1 MSQSVGPDRSV
12 RPAQSG
18 DARAIARLQREAWR
32 SLMGQ
37 DALDAQGITEEALA
51 AQWEATLAS
60 PRPDGTALL
69 VALHGN
75 TIVGFALAGPDEA
88 GVPSAPEASPG
99 EAAVAATQ
107 VYELTVDKNFRRS
120 GHASRLLSAVAD
132 LTSGQLR
139 VWVGVDDEERQ
150 RFYTSAGFAPSG
162 AVRVLGDGPPQH
174 MWWAERASAPPAR
187 AMPRGCVRGAPS
199 TSGTRCAHCEGRAY
213 HGTHEQHSS
222 PPLRFPRSRHGH
234 ADDRHR

>member
-1 MSQSVGPDRSV
+1 MSLAAGPDRSV

-32 SLMGQ
+32 SVMGQ
-37 DALDAQGITEEALA
+37 GALDAQGITEEALA
-51 AQWEATLAS
+51 AQWEATLGS
-60 PRPDGTALL
+60 PRPGGTALL

-88 GVPSAPEASPG
+88 GAPSAPDAESG
-99 EAAVAATQ
+99 EAAVVATQ

-139 VWVGVDDEERQ
+139 AWVGVDDEERQ

-162 AVRVLGDGPPQH
+162 AVRVLGDGLTQH
-174 MWWAERASAPPAR
+174 MWWAER
-187 AMPRGCVRGAPS
+187 
-199 TSGTRCAHCEGRAY
+199 
-213 HGTHEQHSS
+213 
-222 PPLRFPRSRHGH
+222 
-234 ADDRHR
+234 D

>member
-12 RPAQSG
+12 RPAPSG
-18 DARAIARLQREAWR
+18 EARAIARLQREAWR

-51 AQWEATLAS
+51 AQWEATLVS
-60 PRPDGTALL
+60 PRPGGTALL

-162 AVRVLGDGPPQH
+162 AVRVLGDGPTQH
-174 MWWAERASAPPAR
+174 MWWAER
-187 AMPRGCVRGAPS
+187 
-199 TSGTRCAHCEGRAY
+199 
-213 HGTHEQHSS
+213 
-222 PPLRFPRSRHGH
+222 
-234 ADDRHR
+234 D

>member
-1 MSQSVGPDRSV
+1 MSSAAGPDRSV

-18 DARAIARLQREAWR
+18 DAHAIARLQREAWR

-37 DALDAQGITEEALA
+37 GALDAQGITEEALA

-60 PRPDGTALL
+60 PRPGGTALL

-75 TIVGFALAGPDEA
+75 AIVGFALAGPDEA
-88 GVPSAPEASPG
+88 GAPSAPAPEPG
-99 EAAVAATQ
+99 EAAVATQ

-150 RFYTSAGFAPSG
+150 RFFTSAGFAPSG
-162 AVRVLGDGPPQH
+162 AVRVLGDGLTQH
-174 MWWAERASAPPAR
+174 MWWAER
-187 AMPRGCVRGAPS
+187 
-199 TSGTRCAHCEGRAY
+199 
-213 HGTHEQHSS
+213 
-222 PPLRFPRSRHGH
+222 
-234 ADDRHR
+234 D

>member
-1 MSQSVGPDRSV
+1 MSQAAGPDRSV

-18 DARAIARLQREAWR
+18 DACAITRLQCEAWR

-37 DALDAQGITEEALA
+37 EALEAQGVTEEALA

-60 PRPDGTALL
+60 VRPVGTALL

-75 TIVGFALAGPDEA
+75 AIVGFALAGPDEA
-88 GVPSAPEASPG
+88 GTTSGDSVRSG
-99 EAAVAATQ
+99 EEAVAATQ

-132 LTSGQLR
+132 LTRGQLR

-162 AVRVLGDGPPQH
+162 AVRVMGDGPTQH
-174 MWWAERASAPPAR
+174 MWWAER
-187 AMPRGCVRGAPS
+187 
-199 TSGTRCAHCEGRAY
+199 
-213 HGTHEQHSS
+213 
-222 PPLRFPRSRHGH
+222 
-234 ADDRHR
+234 D

>member
-1 MSQSVGPDRSV
+1 MSQTVGPDRSV

-18 DARAIARLQREAWR
+18 DAREIAHLQVGAWR
-32 SLMGQ
+32 SLMGE
-37 DALDAQGITEEALA
+37 AAIDAQGITEEALA

-60 PRPDGTALL
+60 PRPGGTALL

-88 GVPSAPEASPG
+88 GATSGDSASPG
-99 EAAVAATQ
+99 EAAVVATQ

-132 LTSGQLR
+132 LTSGQMR

-162 AVRVLGDGPPQH
+162 AVRVLGDGPTQH
-174 MWWAERASAPPAR
+174 MWWAER
-187 AMPRGCVRGAPS
+187 
-199 TSGTRCAHCEGRAY
+199 
-213 HGTHEQHSS
+213 
-222 PPLRFPRSRHGH
+222 
-234 ADDRHR
+234 D

>member
-18 DARAIARLQREAWR
+18 DACVIARLQREAWR

-51 AQWEATLAS
+51 AQWEATLGS
-60 PRPDGTALL
+60 PRPGGTALL

-88 GVPSAPEASPG
+88 GVPTAPEASPG

-120 GHASRLLSAVAD
+120 GHASRLLSAHTPA
-132 LTSGQLR
+132 SR
-139 VWVGVDDEERQ
+139 
-150 RFYTSAGFAPSG
+150 
-162 AVRVLGDGPPQH
+162 PQ
-174 MWWAERASAPPAR
+174 
-187 AMPRGCVRGAPS
+187 
-199 TSGTRCAHCEGRAY
+199 T
-213 HGTHEQHSS
+213 
-222 PPLRFPRSRHGH
+222 
-234 ADDRHR
+234 

>member
-51 AQWEATLAS
+51 AQWEATLVS
-60 PRPDGTALL
+60 PRPGGTALL

-75 TIVGFALAGPDEA
+75 TIVGFALAGPDAA
-88 GVPSAPEASPG
+88 GAPSAPDAEPG

-120 GHASRLLSAVAD
+120 GHASRRLAAAAARR
-132 LTSGQLR
+132 TGQLR
-139 VWVGVDDEERQ
+139 ACDGVAEEERQ

-162 AVRVLGDGPPQH
+162 AVRMLGDGPTQH
-174 MWWAERASAPPAR
+174 MWWAER
-187 AMPRGCVRGAPS
+187 
-199 TSGTRCAHCEGRAY
+199 
-213 HGTHEQHSS
+213 
-222 PPLRFPRSRHGH
+222 
-234 ADDRHR
+234 D

>member
-1 MSQSVGPDRSV
+1 MSSAAGPDRSV

-18 DARAIARLQREAWR
+18 DAHAIARLQREAWR

-37 DALDAQGITEEALA
+37 GALDAQGITEEALA

-60 PRPDGTALL
+60 PRPGGTALL

-75 TIVGFALAGPDEA
+75 AIVGFALAGPDEA
-88 GVPSAPEASPG
+88 GATSGDSASPG
-99 EAAVAATQ
+99 EAAVATQ

-162 AVRVLGDGPPQH
+162 AVRVLGDGLTQH
-174 MWWAERASAPPAR
+174 MWWAER
-187 AMPRGCVRGAPS
+187 
-199 TSGTRCAHCEGRAY
+199 
-213 HGTHEQHSS
+213 
-222 PPLRFPRSRHGH
+222 
-234 ADDRHR
+234 D

>member
-37 DALDAQGITEEALA
+37 DALDAQGITDEALA

-99 EAAVAATQ
+99 EEAVAATQ

-139 VWVGVDDEERQ
+139 AWVGVDDEERQ

-162 AVRVLGDGPPQH
+162 AVRVLGDGLTQH
-174 MWWAERASAPPAR
+174 MWWAER
-187 AMPRGCVRGAPS
+187 
-199 TSGTRCAHCEGRAY
+199 
-213 HGTHEQHSS
+213 
-222 PPLRFPRSRHGH
+222 
-234 ADDRHR
+234 D

>member
-1 MSQSVGPDRSV
+1 MSRSAGPDRSV

-18 DARAIARLQREAWR
+18 DARAIARLQCEAWR

-37 DALDAQGITEEALA
+37 DALDTQGITEEALA
-51 AQWEATLAS
+51 AQWEATLGS
-60 PRPDGTALL
+60 PRPGGTALL

-75 TIVGFALAGPDEA
+75 TLGGFALAGPDEA
-88 GVPSAPEASPG
+88 GEASAPDAESG

-150 RFYTSAGFAPSG
+150 RFFTSAGFAPSG
-162 AVRVLGDGPPQH
+162 AVRVMGDGPTQH
-174 MWWAERASAPPAR
+174 MWWAER
-187 AMPRGCVRGAPS
+187 
-199 TSGTRCAHCEGRAY
+199 
-213 HGTHEQHSS
+213 
-222 PPLRFPRSRHGH
+222 
-234 ADDRHR
+234 D

>member
-1 MSQSVGPDRSV
+1 MSQTVGPDRSV

-18 DARAIARLQREAWR
+18 DARAIARLQREAWY

-37 DALDAQGITEEALA
+37 NALDAQGITEEALA

-60 PRPDGTALL
+60 PRPGGTALL
-69 VALHGN
+69 VAGN

-88 GVPSAPEASPG
+88 GATSGDSASPG
-99 EAAVAATQ
+99 EAAVVATQ

-162 AVRVLGDGPPQH
+162 AVRVLGDGPTQH
-174 MWWAERASAPPAR
+174 MWWAER
-187 AMPRGCVRGAPS
+187 
-199 TSGTRCAHCEGRAY
+199 
-213 HGTHEQHSS
+213 
-222 PPLRFPRSRHGH
+222 
-234 ADDRHR
+234 D

>member
-1 MSQSVGPDRSV
+1 MSSGAGPDRSV

-75 TIVGFALAGPDEA
+75 RIVGFALAGPDEA
-88 GVPSAPEASPG
+88 GAPSAPDAESG

-150 RFYTSAGFAPSG
+150 RFDTSAGFAPSG
-162 AVRVLGDGPPQH
+162 AVRVLGDGPTQH
-174 MWWAERASAPPAR
+174 MWWAER
-187 AMPRGCVRGAPS
+187 
-199 TSGTRCAHCEGRAY
+199 
-213 HGTHEQHSS
+213 
-222 PPLRFPRSRHGH
+222 
-234 ADDRHR
+234 D

>member
-1 MSQSVGPDRSV
+1 MSQTVGPDRSV

-18 DARAIARLQREAWR
+18 DARAIARLQREAWN

-37 DALDAQGITEEALA
+37 NALDAQGITEEALA
-51 AQWEATLAS
+51 AQWKATLAS
-60 PRPDGTALL
+60 PRPGGTALL

-88 GVPSAPEASPG
+88 GATSGDSASPG
-99 EAAVAATQ
+99 EAAVVATQ

-162 AVRVLGDGPPQH
+162 AVRVLGDGPTQH
-174 MWWAERASAPPAR
+174 MWWAERDYGPAAR
-187 AMPRGCVRGAPS
+187 ATPCGCMRVAPS
-199 TSGTRCAHCEGRAY
+199 TSGAVRAHCEGPCVSWNA
-213 HGTHEQHSS
+213 
-222 PPLRFPRSRHGH
+222 
-234 ADDRHR
+234 

>member
-1 MSQSVGPDRSV
+1 MSSAAGPDRSV

-18 DARAIARLQREAWR
+18 DARAIARLQCEAWC
-32 SLMGQ
+32 SLMGEQ
-37 DALDAQGITEEALA
+37 ALAAQGITEETLA

-60 PRPDGTALL
+60 PRPGGTALL

-88 GVPSAPEASPG
+88 GATSGDSVSPS

-120 GHASRLLSAVAD
+120 GHGSRLLSAIAD

-139 VWVGVDDEERQ
+139 VWVGVDDEDRQ

-162 AVRVLGDGPPQH
+162 AVRVMGDGPTQH
-174 MWWAERASAPPAR
+174 MWWAER
-187 AMPRGCVRGAPS
+187 
-199 TSGTRCAHCEGRAY
+199 
-213 HGTHEQHSS
+213 
-222 PPLRFPRSRHGH
+222 
-234 ADDRHR
+234 D